1 MSGPA
6 APDDGGAAAKRPPE
20 LLVRAAVGAGLI
32 AVALIGVVAGGVLF
46 WLLVAALAIVM
57 LVEWSMLAGVG
68 QRQRLVAIVALAVA
82 LLTLMP
88 AVAGP
93 GWTAL
98 LVLAIAAVVTG
109 AMARSGWQALGI
121 LYVGVPVMALLLIRK
136 QADFGMLDTFWTL
149 ALVWMCDIGAY
160 FAGRFIGGPKLAPA
174 ISPNKT
180 WAGLCGGV
188 VLASLFAILL
198 HVWLGL
204 ALRLV
209 LATPVLAVLA
219 QGGDLFESWL
229 KRRAGVKDSGT
240 LFPGHGGVLDRLD
253 GLVPVAPAAAF
264 LIVVVPEF
272 YGVVAW

>member
-32 AVALIGVVAGGVLF
+32 AVALIGVVAGGVPF

-57 LVEWSMLAGVG
+57 LVEWSMLAGAG

-109 AMARSGWQALGI
+109 GVARSGWQALGI

-229 KRRAGVKDSGT
+229 KRRAGVKDSSN
-240 LFPGHGGVLDRLD
+240 LLPGHGGVLDRLD
-253 GLVPVAPAAAF
+253 GVVTAAPVAA
-264 LIVVVPEF
+264 LIVLWMVL
-272 YGVVAW
+272 G